1 MIRIAKTLPGEL
13 IGDVNP
19 EDYGFKVIKEEPPD
33 EAESARR
40 VARLY
45 EQIKERTGIT
55 LVATER
61 YLAEAAERSPSG
73 KVRNV
78 NDSNGN
84 GTGTG
89 Q

>member
-13 IGDVNP
+13 IGNVNP
-19 EDYGFKVIKEEPPD
+19 EDYGFKVIKEDPPD

-73 KVRNV
+73 KLGRV
-78 NDSNGN
+78 NGSNGASA
-84 GTGTG
+84 G

>member
-19 EDYGFKVIKEEPPD
+19 EDYGFKVIKEDPPG

-40 VARLY
+40 VAQLY

-61 YLAEAAERSPSG
+61 YLAEAAERSTSG
-73 KVRNV
+73 KLGQANG
-78 NDSNGN
+78 SNGN
-84 GTGTG
+84 GAG

>member
-13 IGDVNP
+13 IGQVNP

-45 EQIKERTGIT
+45 EQIKERTGLT

-61 YLAEAAERSPSG
+61 YLAEAAERSSSG
-73 KVRNV
+73 KLGHV
-78 NDSNGN
+78 NGSSGN
-84 GTGTG
+84 GSAP
-89 Q
+89 